1 MATQS
6 RRAQNSS
13 TDDAA
18 RVARG
23 ALTSGA
29 AAAADMARQQLALA
43 ADLWATLLRAGE
55 SVQQAQ
61 LHMTQRASLLHR
73 QAAENL
79 RKAETPL
86 ELMSVQA
93 NLLAY
98 DFQESMRY
106 LQELLQA
113 GTRAGSDGLSRAE
126 PREQDAATQA
136 ASAAAQAVGAAMNAA
151 APMAQAWQQMFT
163 APMAAQ
169 KPH

>member
-18 RVARG
+18 TAARS
-23 ALTSGA
+23 AMTSGA
-29 AAAADMARQQLALA
+29 ASAADIARQQLALA
-43 ADLWATLLRAGE
+43 ADLWANLLRAGE
-55 SVQQAQ
+55 AVQQAQ
-61 LHMTQRASLLHR
+61 LQMLQRASLLHR

-79 RKAETPL
+79 RKAQTPL

-98 DFQESMRY
+98 DFQESLRY
-106 LQELLQA
+106 LQELVQA
-113 GTRAGSDGLSRAE
+113 GARVGSEGIGRFEA
-126 PREQDAATQA
+126 REQDVTTQA

-163 APMAAQ
+163 APLSTQ
-169 KPH
+169 HH